1 MAGLP
6 IWRLKGEVM
15 NSPSVSSLAPVSVF
29 VSVQEEREEVVR
41 GASTDA
47 TVSYRRHTKQ
57 HFLLQTFFV
66 YTAFLSLAAAQL
78 DLHAQKCN
86 VKRVKICLEFNFVQS
101 VGMHA

>member
-15 NSPSVSSLAPVSVF
+15 NSPSVSSLAPVLVF

-57 HFLLQTFFV
+57 HFLLIFPN
-66 YTAFLSLAAAQL
+66 FL
-78 DLHAQKCN
+78 
-86 VKRVKICLEFNFVQS
+86 CLYRLS
-101 VGMHA
+101 VACSCST